1 MGVTTGVGLGTTGLG
16 LGATLGSVAGV
27 GTATGFACGGVTTGA
42 GAVVAAGGNAAGVG
56 TVRDPDEKP
65 E

>member
-1 MGVTTGVGLGTTGLG
+1 MGVTTGVGLTITG

-27 GTATGFACGGVTTGA
+27 GVGTNTGFTCGVTTA
-42 GAVVAAGGNAAGVG
+42 GAVVAAGGKAAGVG